1 MTTRSARLL
10 VAAAACACALTIA
23 SSPVYA
29 QALDATGRSDTP
41 VRPPRPGAG
50 PDSSWPTYGGD
61 LGHKRYVPFDQIHAG
76 NFDDLEI
83 AWRFRTESFGP
94 RPEYRFQ
101 STPLM
106 VDGVLY
112 TTAGTRRAVVALD
125 AATGEVLWTY
135 REPDEGER
143 GRNAPRQLS
152 GRGLA
157 YWSDGTDARIVY
169 VTPGYRMIALDAKTG
184 RRVAGFGTDG
194 VVDLKQDFDQ
204 SLDPD
209 TADVGLQAAP
219 VIAKDVIIIGAAHS
233 QGTSPRAMSNVKGYV
248 RGFDVRTGQRRWI
261 FHTIPR
267 PGEFGYDTWAPGTS
281 ERAGNVGVWT
291 QMSVDE
297 ELNLAYLPVELPT
310 GDFYGGHRA
319 GNGLFGE
326 SLVAVDLHTGE
337 RRWHFQLVHHGLWD
351 SDIPCAPMLVDI
363 TVDGRDI
370 KAVAQLTKQG
380 FVYVFDRATGE
391 PVWPIVE
398 QPVPAGDV
406 PGEWYAP
413 TQPIPSKPGP
423 FERQGVSAD
432 DLIDF
437 TPELRAE
444 ALKAM
449 SAYRTGPLFTPP
461 SIIDVNGTF
470 GTLMLPHNQGGA
482 NWPGGSFDPD
492 TRTLYVYSQTN
503 LANISL
509 LPGDPA
515 ETDFPYTGRTAPLP
529 PGPDPG
535 RGGMT
540 VQGLS
545 IIKPPYGRITAINL
559 DRGEIVWQVPHGDTP
574 DAIRNNPALKGLTI
588 TRTGQPGMAGT
599 LVTKT
604 LVIAGET
611 QFSTAGHARG
621 ALLRAY
627 DKATG
632 ADAGAVLMP
641 APQTGSPMSY
651 MLGGRQYIVVA
662 VSGTG
667 FPGELIAYVLPD

>member
-1 MTTRSARLL
+1 MNIQPARTVVLA
-10 VAAAACACALTIA
+10 VVCALM
-23 SSPVYA
+23 SSGAPA
-29 QALDATGRSDTP
+29 AGQSLDATGRSDTP
-41 VRPPRPGAG
+41 VRPRRPNAG
-50 PDSSWPTYGGD
+50 PDSTWASYGNDPGNQ
-61 LGHKRYVPFDQIHAG
+61 RYVPFDQITAA
-76 NFDDLEI
+76 NFEELEV
-83 AWRFRTESFGP
+83 AWRLKTENFGP
-94 RPEYRFQ
+94 RPEYRFE
-101 STPLM
+101 STPLV

-135 REPDEGER
+135 REDEGER

-157 YWSDGTDARIVY
+157 HWTDGAESRVVY

-184 RRVAGFGTDG
+184 RRVPGFGNDG
-194 VVDLKQDFDQ
+194 VVDLKTDFDQ
-204 SLDPD
+204 DIDPV
-209 TADVGLQAAP
+209 TADVGLQSTPA
-219 VIAKDVIIIGAAHS
+219 IANDIIIVGAAHS
-233 QGTSPRAMSNVKGYV
+233 QGTSPTRRSNVKGYV
-248 RGFDVRTGQRRWI
+248 RGFDARTGERRWI
-261 FHTIPR
+261 FHTIPK
-267 PGEFGYDTWAPGTS
+267 PGEFGHDTWESGSAD
-281 ERAGNVGVWT
+281 RAANTGLWT
-291 QMSVDE
+291 QISIDP
-297 ELNLAYLPVELPT
+297 ELNMAYLPVELPT
-310 GDFYGGHRA
+310 GDFYGGHRP

-326 SLVAVDLHTGE
+326 TLVAVDVQTGE
-337 RRWHFQLVHHGLWD
+337 RKWHYQLVHHGVWD
-351 SDIPCAPMLVDI
+351 SDIPCAPILIDI
-363 TVDGRDI
+363 TVGGRDI
-370 KAVAQLTKQG
+370 KAVAQVTKIG
-380 FVYVFDRATGE
+380 FTYVFDRITGE

-398 QPVPAGDV
+398 TPVAKGDV
-406 PGEWYAP
+406 PGEWYSP
-413 TQPIPSKPGP
+413 TQPVPSRPAP
-423 FERQGVSAD
+423 FDRQGVSAD
-432 DLIDF
+432 DLVDF

-444 ALKAM
+444 ALAAM
-449 SAYRTGPLFTPP
+449 SAYRTGPIFTPP
-461 SIIDVNGTF
+461 SVMDLNGTF

-482 NWPGGSFDPD
+482 NWPGGSFDPE
-492 TRTLYVYSQTN
+492 TRMLYVYSQTQ
-503 LANISL
+503 LANIGL
-509 LPGDPA
+509 IPGDP
-515 ETDFPYTGRTAPLP
+515 EVTDFPYTGRTAPLP
-529 PGPDPG
+529 PGPAPN

-559 DRGEIVWQVPHGDTP
+559 DRGDIVWQVPHGDTP

-627 DKATG
+627 DKSTG
-632 ADAGAVLMP
+632 ADAGAVFMP

-662 VSGTG
+662 VAGTG

>member
-1 MTTRSARLL
+1 ML
-10 VAAAACACALTIA
+10 CALTA
-23 SSPVYA
+23 GGSTPAGQS
-29 QALDATGRSDTP
+29 LDATGRSDVP
-41 VRPPRPGAG
+41 VRPPRAGGG
-50 PDSSWPTYGGD
+50 PDSSWTTYGGD
-61 LGHKRYVPFDQIHAG
+61 LASRRYVPFDQITAA
-76 NFDDLEI
+76 NFEDLEV
-83 AWRFRTESFGP
+83 AWRFKTENFGP

-101 STPLM
+101 STPL
-106 VDGVLY
+106 VADGVLY
-112 TTAGTRRAVVALD
+112 TTAGTRRAVVALH
-125 AATGEVLWTY
+125 AVTGEVLWTY

-157 YWSDGTDARIVY
+157 YWTDGTDTRIVY

-184 RRVAGFGTDG
+184 QRVTTFGDRG
-194 VVDLKQDFDQ
+194 VVDLKTNFDQ
-204 SLDPD
+204 EIDPV
-209 TADVGLQAAP
+209 TSDVGLQAAP
-219 VIAKDVIIIGAAHS
+219 VIAKDIIIIGAAHS

-248 RGFDVRTGQRRWI
+248 RGYDVRTGQRRWI

-267 PGEFGYDTWAPGTS
+267 PGEFGHDTWETGSS

-291 QMSVDE
+291 QISVDE
-297 ELNLAYLPVELPT
+297 TLNLAYLPVELPT
-310 GDFYGGHRA
+310 GDFYGGHRP
-319 GNGLFGE
+319 GDGLFGE
-326 SLVAVDLHTGE
+326 SIVAVDLHTGE
-337 RRWHFQLVHHGLWD
+337 RKWHYQLVHHGLWD
-351 SDIPCAPMLVDI
+351 SDIPCAPILADI
-363 TVDGRDI
+363 TVNGRAI
-370 KAVAQLTKQG
+370 KALAQITKQG

-398 QPVPAGDV
+398 RPVPSGDV
-406 PGEWYAP
+406 PGERYSP
-413 TQPIPSKPGP
+413 TQPIPSRPAP
-423 FERQGVSAD
+423 FERQGVSID

-437 TPELRAE
+437 TPALRAE
-444 ALKAM
+444 AQAAM
-449 SAYRTGPLFTPP
+449 ASYRTGPLFTPP
-461 SIIDVNGTF
+461 SIATPTGTF

-482 NWPGGSFDPD
+482 NWPGGSFDPES
-492 TRTLYVYSQTN
+492 RTLYVYSQTN
-503 LANISL
+503 LANIGL
-509 LPGDPA
+509 VAGDPA
-515 ETDFPYTGRTAPLP
+515 LTDFPYSGRTAPTP
-529 PGPDPG
+529 AGTPPG
-535 RGGMT
+535 RGGLT

-545 IIKPPYGRITAINL
+545 IIRPPYGRITAINL
-559 DRGEIVWQVPHGDTP
+559 DRGDILWQVPHGDTP
-574 DAIRNNPALKGLTI
+574 DAIRNNPALRGVNVP
-588 TRTGQPGMAGT
+588 RTGQPGMAGT

-651 MLGGRQYIVVA
+651 MREGRQYLVVA